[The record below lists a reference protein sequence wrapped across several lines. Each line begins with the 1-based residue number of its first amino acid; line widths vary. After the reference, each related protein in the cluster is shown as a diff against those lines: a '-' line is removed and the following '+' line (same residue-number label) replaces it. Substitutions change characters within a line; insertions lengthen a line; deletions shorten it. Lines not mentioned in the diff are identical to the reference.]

1 MVQWKTMEPN
11 KNIPN
16 FCFESPW
23 LKTFDL
29 DLNSVELTTNTREIR
44 VTWNPELA
52 QDLEAYVNI
61 DAVAELTRLLNEEFH
76 QRQIENNI
84 RLAQDLISVQ
94 PIGGPPGTLFYYNF
108 SFGEIEN
115 PTIYGD
121 GCWSVGNTFNS
132 SIGIEIDL
140 KSHKFI

>member
-1 MVQWKTMEPN
+1 MTPN

-23 LKTFDL
+23 LKPFDL
-29 DLNSVELTTNTREIR
+29 DLNSVELTTNTRRIR
-44 VTWNPELA
+44 ATWTPELT
-52 QDLEAYVNI
+52 QDLEAYHDI
-61 DAVAELTRLLNEEFH
+61 DVEAELTRILTEEFD
-76 QRQIENNI
+76 REIRENNRI
-84 RLAQDLISVQ
+84 NIVNQDLISVQ
-94 PIGGPPGTLFYYNF
+94 PIGGPPGTLFYYDF

-115 PTIYGD
+115 PTIYSD

-132 SIGIEIDL
+132 SIGIDIEL